1 MSFIAETSAAVLAF
15 WFDELT
21 SEQHWTKSA
30 ELDAEIGRR
39 FGAQRDKA
47 LADPSAWTEDAETL
61 QAAVILLDQFSRNI
75 HRDTPRAFEADPA
88 ALDLTLFGIGEGW
101 HRQMEPVRRGFFYMP
116 LMHAED
122 RGVQRFALRCFA
134 EPGLDHQ
141 IGFARDHA
149 AVIERFGRYPTRN
162 AILGRTSTPEEL
174 DYLSQPGI
182 GW

>member
-1 MSFIAETSAAVLAF
+1 MSVHEDAAAVLAF

-21 SEQHWTKSA
+21 PEQHWTKSSD
-30 ELDAEIGRR
+30 LDAEIARR
-39 FGAQRDKA
+39 FGPLRDRA
-47 LADPSAWTEDAETL
+47 LADTSPWTADADTL
-61 QAAVILLDQFSRNI
+61 LAAIILLDQFSRNI
-75 HRDTPRAFEADPA
+75 HRDTPCAFDADAA
-88 ALDLTLFGIGEGW
+88 ALDLTLYGIGEGW

-122 RGVQRFALRCFA
+122 RGVQRFSLRCFA
-134 EPGLDHQ
+134 EPGLEKQTD
-141 IGFARDHA
+141 FARDHA

-174 DYLSQPGI
+174 EYLSQPDV

>member
-1 MSFIAETSAAVLAF
+1 MSVREESAAVLHF

-21 SEQHWTKSA
+21 PEQHWTKSDD
-30 ELDAEIGRR
+30 LDAEIARR
-39 FGAQRDKA
+39 FGALRDRA
-47 LADPSAWTEDAETL
+47 LADTSPWTRDADTL
-61 QAAVILLDQFSRNI
+61 LAAIILLDQFSRNI

-122 RGVQRFALRCFA
+122 RGVQRFSLRCFA
-134 EPGLDHQ
+134 EPGLEKQTD
-141 IGFARDHA
+141 FAREHA

-162 AILGRTSTPEEL
+162 AILDRASTTDEL
-174 DYLSQPGI
+174 AYLAEPGV

>member
-1 MSFIAETSAAVLAF
+1 LSVREDSAAVLHF

-21 SEQHWTKSA
+21 PEQHWTKSDD
-30 ELDAEIGRR
+30 LDAEIARR
-39 FGAQRDKA
+39 FGALRDRA
-47 LADPSAWTEDAETL
+47 LADTSPWTRDADTL
-61 QAAVILLDQFSRNI
+61 LAAIILLDQFSRNI

-116 LMHAED
+116 LMHAEA

-134 EPGLDHQ
+134 EAGLEKQ
-141 IGFARDHA
+141 IDFARDHA

-174 DYLSQPGI
+174 EYLSQPGV

>member
-1 MSFIAETSAAVLAF
+1 MSVHEDASAVLAF

-21 SEQHWTKSA
+21 PEQHWTKSDA
-30 ELDAEIGRR
+30 LDAEIARR
-39 FGAQRDKA
+39 FGVLRDCA
-47 LADPSAWTEDAETL
+47 LADTSPWTADADTL
-61 QAAVILLDQFSRNI
+61 LAAIILLDQFSRNI
-75 HRDTPRAFEADPA
+75 HRDTPRAFEADAA
-88 ALDLTLFGIGEGW
+88 ALDLTLLGIGEGW
-101 HRQMEPVRRGFFYMP
+101 HRQMEPLRRGFFYMP

-134 EPGLDHQ
+134 EPGLEKQ
-141 IGFARDHA
+141 IDFARDHA

-174 DYLSQPGI
+174 EYLSQPDV

>member
-1 MSFIAETSAAVLAF
+1 MSAHEESAAVLAF

-21 SEQHWTKSA
+21 PEQHWTKSA
-30 ELDAEIGRR
+30 DLDAEIARR
-39 FGAQRDKA
+39 FGALRDRA
-47 LADPSAWTEDAETL
+47 LADTSPWTRDADTL
-61 QAAVILLDQFSRNI
+61 LAAIILLDQFSRNI
-75 HRDTPRAFEADPA
+75 HRDTPRAFEADAA

-101 HRQMEPVRRGFFYMP
+101 HRQLAPLRRGFFYMP

-134 EPGLDHQ
+134 EPGLEHQ

-162 AILGRTSTPEEL
+162 AILDRASTTDEL
-174 DYLSQPGI
+174 AYLAEPGV